1 MSIIFK
7 EKGHKYESLDP
18 NEQIEWTSVTSL
30 IHKFQEPFDAV
41 AIAEKSSKNKKSKW
55 YGIPPKKIIE
65 IWNLENKR
73 AIDLGSFYHNQR
85 EADLLECDTLQREG
99 FDLPIIPPKVND
111 GLKYAPDQKLVS
123 GIYPEHF
130 VYLKSAGVCGQ
141 ADRVEVVNGYINI
154 YDYKT
159 NKEIKTEPYI
169 NWEGIRKTL
178 QSPLSHIDDCN
189 LMHYTLQMSTYMY
202 IMLKHNRKLRPG
214 KMVIEHVVFDKEGD
228 DEFGYPIIK
237 QTEDGNPIVKE
248 IVPYEVPY
256 LKEEV
261 VTMINWLKE
270 NKK

>member
-1 MSIIFK
+1 MSLTFK
-7 EKGHKYESLDP
+7 EKGHKYESIDP
-18 NEQIEWTSVTSL
+18 NENIEWTSVTSL
-30 IHKFQEPFDAV
+30 IHKFQEPFDAEK
-41 AIAEKSSKNKKSKW
+41 IAERSSKSKRSKW
-55 YGIPPKKIIE
+55 HGISPERILE
-65 IWNLENKR
+65 IWANENKR
-73 AIDLGSFYHNQR
+73 AIDLGSYYHNQR
-85 EADLLECDTLQREG
+85 EIGLLECDTIQREG

-111 GLKYAPDQKLVS
+111 GLKYAPDQKLIA

-141 ADRVEVVNGYINI
+141 ADRVEVVNGFINI

-178 QSPLSHIDDCN
+178 QPPMSHIDDCN

-214 KMVIEHVVFDKEGD
+214 KMVIEHIVFEKEGD

-237 QTEDGNPIVKE
+237 YTEDGNPIVKE
-248 IVPYEVPY
+248 VVPYDVPY

-270 NKK
+270 DKK